1 MRANHCPRG
10 SRAHWRS
17 VAGEAQV
24 AKREKTEPHHNN
36 YDGRNYITSKLLRYP
51 LVEPVERAV
60 EWPAV

>member
-1 MRANHCPRG
+1 MRCMRANHCPRG

-36 YDGRNYITSKLLRYP
+36 YDGRNYIT
-51 LVEPVERAV
+51 E
-60 EWPAV
+60 